1 MRRVL
6 DYILVIAILVGVG
19 YGAYRVGVL
28 VENKSNEAASE
39 SEDTTP
45 ATTTATV
52 ATTTSSDHSKG
63 PSRRTVELVIIA
75 VAGAAGVMLVF
86 QIGGSLVR
94 TRKRE
99 KWHA

>member
-6 DYILVIAILVGVG
+6 DYVLVIVILAAVG
-19 YGAYRVGVL
+19 YGAYRIGVL
-28 VENKSNEAASE
+28 VEDKSHEAASE
-39 SEDTTP
+39 SENTTP
-45 ATTTATV
+45 ATTTV
-52 ATTTSSDHSKG
+52 TTTSSNHSKG
-63 PSRRTVELVIIA
+63 PSRKTVELVIIS
-75 VAGAAGVMLVF
+75 VAGAAGVLLAV

>member
-6 DYILVIAILVGVG
+6 DLVLVVAILAAVG
-19 YGAYRVGVL
+19 YGAYRLGDL
-28 VENKSNEAASE
+28 VDNKSDEAASE
-39 SEDTTP
+39 SANTTP

-52 ATTTSSDHSKG
+52 TTTNSSNHSNG

-75 VAGAAGVMLVF
+75 VAGAAGVMLVV

-99 KWHA
+99 RWHA

>member
-6 DYILVIAILVGVG
+6 DYVLVIAILAAVG

-39 SEDTTP
+39 SANTTP
-45 ATTTATV
+45 ATTTVA
-52 ATTTSSDHSKG
+52 ATTASDHSKG
-63 PSRRTVELVIIA
+63 PSRKTVELVIIA
-75 VAGAAGVMLVF
+75 IAGAAGVMLVV
-86 QIGGSLVR
+86 QIGGSLFR

-99 KWHA
+99 RWHA